1 MKNAIGIR
9 LPETIMKKIEK
20 LSKEENEDRST
31 IIRRLV
37 VIGFFNLAKQKATEK
52 YVQGKITFSEAAH
65 QAGLTLWEMEQ
76 YLVEQGFKSSYSIE
90 DLQKDI
96 KNLEKI

>member
-90 DLQKDI
+90 DLQKEM